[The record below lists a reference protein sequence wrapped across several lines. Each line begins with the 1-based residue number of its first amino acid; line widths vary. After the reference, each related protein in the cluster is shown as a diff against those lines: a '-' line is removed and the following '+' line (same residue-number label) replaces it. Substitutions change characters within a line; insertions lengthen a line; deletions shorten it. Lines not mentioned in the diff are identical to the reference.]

1 MPAKAINAAI
11 FGVAALASERF
22 TSDWRHAPLCVSS
35 PAPRSVI
42 ARAATST
49 WSGAPAATMP
59 GVNSSTPVEDA
70 TPVPARAAVWGLP
83 LAESVTLS
91 FPVRA
96 PAAVGV
102 NVMLTVQAV
111 RAGSAAG
118 SDPHELEAAKSPDA
132 VIAEIVRLSLPVLE
146 IVIA

>member
-1 MPAKAINAAI
+1 
-11 FGVAALASERF
+11 
-22 TSDWRHAPLCVSS
+22 
-35 PAPRSVI
+35 
-42 ARAATST
+42 
-49 WSGAPAATMP
+49 MP
-59 GVNSSTPVEDA
+59 GVNPGTPAEDA

-83 LAESVTLS
+83 LAESVTVS